1 MLLFWLAFLAV
12 VAVVFYTSF
21 QNGEEAAKLGKGV
34 ITKLAVEYF
43 DKDTVSSAELSRFTY
58 HMRQLLR
65 TLAFICVGVL
75 GTASIHVSFRKLPWI
90 IRTLLSGSMVVIL
103 AWFTEKGKVYLPTR
117 HYSYNQ
123 MMISIVSALLGFLL
137 VSAITLIRDLVHYLN
152 HKVPECT

>member
-58 HMRQLLR
+58 HLRQLLR
-65 TLAFICVGVL
+65 TVAFICVGVL

-90 IRTLLSGSMVVIL
+90 IRTLLSGSMVVML

-137 VSAITLIRDLVHYLN
+137 VSVITLIRDLVHYLN

>member
-1 MLLFWLAFLAV
+1 MVLFWLAFLAV

-21 QNGEEAAKLGKGV
+21 QNGEEAAELGKGV
-34 ITKLAVEYF
+34 IMKLAVEYF
-43 DKDTVSSAELSRFTY
+43 NKDTISSAELSRFTY
-58 HMRQLLR
+58 QLRQLLR
-65 TLAFICVGVL
+65 TLAFIGVGVL

-90 IRTLLSGSMVVIL
+90 IRTLLSGSMVVML

-137 VSAITLIRDLVHYLN
+137 VSAITLIGDLVHYLN